1 MNENLKIRITN
12 YRVAFEKF
20 TLRLEATSINIQKV
34 IDNYGQNDITI
45 ELVKNFYKMKIE
57 EIELFNIIY
66 EDIVNSK
73 DFDSFRDILRD
84 KLKEFKLKN
93 QEIELQARADLAQ
106 LKKKKVKKIK
116 SLSVKSMLRNAGL
129 LLIFLLH
136 NFKFLA
142 N

>member
-129 LLIFLLH
+129 LLIFLLQ
-136 NFKFLA
+136 F
-142 N
+142 